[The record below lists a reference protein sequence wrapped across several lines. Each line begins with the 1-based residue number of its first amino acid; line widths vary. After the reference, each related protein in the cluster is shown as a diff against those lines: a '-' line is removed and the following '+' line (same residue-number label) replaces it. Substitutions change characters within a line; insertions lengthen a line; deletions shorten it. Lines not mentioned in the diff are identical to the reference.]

1 MDKAQAK
8 TQATG
13 NVEEDEHMNT
23 AMIIELII
31 IVVLASVCV
40 ISHVLLRKKLREYD
54 GMGQVKKEVA
64 HRKRPSDKRL

>member
-1 MDKAQAK
+1 
-8 TQATG
+8 
-13 NVEEDEHMNT
+13 MNT